1 MKPVHLKM
9 LPALLFFFIFSECG
23 TTTIIVPVMRPAE
36 INMGKLKKIAVAR
49 VTGEAALDVEDD
61 LISQLLE
68 ARAYEVL
75 DRANIDKILL
85 EYRLS
90 SSDLIDERT
99 ALQIGKMVGAAAFI
113 SARVSDYKYDE
124 QVAQGDPYK
133 DKDGKTH
140 VRHTRNGA
148 AKVTVNFK
156 ITDLTTG
163 KYIYSRDVTDVAMA
177 QTFAVDGRPGRIDDD
192 EMLKSA
198 RRNVVRKFVN
208 KISPHWENVNVRFLT
223 DSDLPELESGV
234 SYAKIREWDRAI
246 ELFQSAAAKYAGHKN
261 QHKAYYNLGVAYE
274 YSSQFSDAIA
284 ALRKAYDLE
293 PDNDYMAE
301 MENCRWR
308 EREHNK
314 LKEQI
319 KEE

>member
-1 MKPVHLKM
+1 MKPAQLRL
-9 LPALLFFFIFSECG
+9 LPAVVFFLLFSQCG

-68 ARAYEVL
+68 ARTYEVL
-75 DRANIDKILL
+75 DRVNIEKILL

-163 KYIYSRDVTDVAMA
+163 KYIYSRDVTDVATA

-234 SYAKIREWDRAI
+234 SYAKIREWERAI
-246 ELFQSAAAKYAGHKN
+246 ELFQSAGEKYAGHKSR
-261 QHKAYYNLGVAYE
+261 HKAYYNLGVAYE
-274 YSSQFSDAIA
+274 YSSQFGDAMA

-308 EREHNK
+308 EREHNR

>member
-1 MKPVHLKM
+1 MKLTHLKII
-9 LPALLFFFIFSECG
+9 PAAVLLLFFSQCG

-99 ALQIGKMVGAAAFI
+99 ALQIGRMVGAAAFI

-124 QVAQGDPYK
+124 QVIQGEPYK
-133 DKDGKTH
+133 DKEGKTH
-140 VRHTRNGA
+140 IRHTRNGA

-163 KYIYSRDVTDVAMA
+163 KYIYSRDVSYVAA
-177 QTFAVDGRPGRIDDD
+177 TQTAAVDGRPGRIDG
-192 EMLKSA
+192 EELLKQA
-198 RRNVVRKFVN
+198 RRTVVRRFVN

-246 ELFQSAAAKYAGHKN
+246 EIFQSASEKYGGHKS

-274 YSSQFSDAIA
+274 YSSQFEDAIT

-293 PDNDYMAE
+293 PDSDYMDE
-301 MENCRWR
+301 MENCRRR

-314 LKEQI
+314 LKEQM

>member
-1 MKPVHLKM
+1 
-9 LPALLFFFIFSECG
+9 
-23 TTTIIVPVMRPAE
+23 MRPAE
-36 INMGKLKKIAVAR
+36 IHMGKLKKIAVAR

-133 DKDGKTH
+133 GKDGKTH

-163 KYIYSRDVTDVAMA
+163 KYIYSRDVSDVAA
-177 QTFAVDGRPGRIDDD
+177 TQTASVDGRPSRIDDD
-192 EMLKSA
+192 ELLKQA
-198 RRNVVRKFVN
+198 RRTVVRKFVN

-246 ELFQSAAAKYAGHKN
+246 ELFQSAAEKYAGHKSR
-261 QHKAYYNLGVAYE
+261 HKAYYNLGVAYE
-274 YSSQFSDAIA
+274 YSSQFADAMA